1 MQFVCHFG
9 AKFKER
15 VEMKYQ
21 FSLISNNDMFEF
33 GIVSK
38 RRRLHAVQ
46 VCHSERRLR
55 SNYASRF
62 ILRRNPLSYSISNN
76 NSWGLRKI

>member
-1 MQFVCHFG
+1 MHALRYAILERRQRKNLRRGLTVSYAIFERRLGGMQFVCHFG

-33 GIVSK
+33 GIVSNT
-38 RRRLHAVQ
+38 
-46 VCHSERRLR
+46 S
-55 SNYASRF
+55 
-62 ILRRNPLSYSISNN
+62 
-76 NSWGLRKI
+76 